1 MVYRTR
7 MKLVLIVAVAVP
19 LVVSICKLLVYNPS
33 DIKVNSSDPS
43 FLLLKILFAIKIGYN
58 WMAQIAKMLD
68 TLTLRI
74 LMSASKLQ
82 TTLNMIQR
90 IGFIITTLRIRGTH
104 FIHFHMDVTSAHM
117 FVED

>member
-7 MKLVLIVAVAVP
+7 TKLVLIVAVSIP
-19 LVVSICKLLVYNPS
+19 LVVSICKLLVYNP
-33 DIKVNSSDPS
+33 IKVNSSDPS

-82 TTLNMIQR
+82 TILNMIQR
-90 IGFIITTLRIRGTH
+90 IGFIITTLRNRGTH